1 MKDNL
6 KLFSTDLKQLFF
18 ECLQREDELSTD
30 STPPTT
36 TITTKNII
44 IKEQA
49 EGKNEIFMQSTSAD
63 KSL

>member
-44 IKEQA
+44 IKE
-49 EGKNEIFMQSTSAD
+49 
-63 KSL
+63 